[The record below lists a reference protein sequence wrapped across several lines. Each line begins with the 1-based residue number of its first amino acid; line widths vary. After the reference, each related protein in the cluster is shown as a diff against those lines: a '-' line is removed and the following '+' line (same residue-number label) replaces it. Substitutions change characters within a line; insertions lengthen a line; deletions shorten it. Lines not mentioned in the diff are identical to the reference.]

1 MKKITLVGVLTLGI
15 ATNINIYAQA
25 NKFIEFDNTTHDFGT
40 FKEELGNVE
49 HSFKFKNV
57 SDSPIKLIYV
67 KASCGCTTPT
77 WTKDVIPPGGTG
89 EVVASYGAKNRPG
102 SFNKTITVKAAKSD
116 AGGFVADSNAADV
129 KILTIK
135 GDVTPRVKGVED
147 WYPQKDGSLRFST
160 NHINYGKITTKDKP
174 SKDLVIY
181 NEGPKPV
188 TIENVETNGKS
199 YIEFV
204 FNQGK
209 TVKPKDSIRVT
220 VKYDAEKVGDYDF
233 IHDRCT
239 MVTNDDSSAR
249 KTIYVGSTIEPYV
262 GDLTPEQKANAPKA
276 SFQKE
281 THDFGT
287 ITEGETVKTEFTIKN
302 EGKSDLQILKTKAT
316 CGCTATDPEKKVLK
330 PGESTNINVS
340 FNSTGKEG
348 NQTKQITVVTND
360 PERPTVKLTIKANIN
375 KKDVPANTGSGK

>member
-1 MKKITLVGVLTLGI
+1 MKRITTIGVLTLGL
-15 ATNINIYAQA
+15 AVNVMAQA
-25 NKFIEFDNTTHDFGT
+25 NKFIEFDNSTHDFGT

-49 HSFKFKNV
+49 HAFKFKNV
-57 SDSPIKLIYV
+57 SDSPIKLTYV

-77 WTKDVIPPGGTG
+77 WSKDVIMPGATG
-89 EVVASYGAKNRPG
+89 EVIASYGAKNRPG

-116 AGGFVADSNAADV
+116 SNAADV

-135 GDVTPRVKGVED
+135 GDVTPRVKGIED
-147 WYPQKDGSLRFST
+147 WYPQKDGNLRFST
-160 NHINYGKITTKDKP
+160 NHVNYGKISNKDKP
-174 SKDLVIY
+174 SKDMVIY
-181 NEGPKPV
+181 NEGNKPV
-188 TIENVETNGKS
+188 TIDNVETNGKN

-209 TVKPKDSIRVT
+209 TVKPKDSIRVS

-233 IHDRCT
+233 IHDKCT

-249 KTIYVGSTIEPYV
+249 KTIYVGATIEPYV
-262 GDLTPEQKANAPKA
+262 GELTPEQKANAPKV

-287 ITEGETVKTEFTIKN
+287 ITEGESVKTEFVIKN

-316 CGCTATDPEKKVLK
+316 CGCTATEPEKKNLK
-330 PGESTNINVS
+330 PGESTNINVT
-340 FNSTGKEG
+340 FNSSGKEG

-375 KKDVPANTGSGK
+375 KKDAPSNSGSGK